1 MGEIYEHAGFKVQTV
16 DSVGAGDAFLAGLIA
31 SLLNNKSHRDSLAFA
46 CATGAF
52 VATKAGATPEYSMTE
67 IEQILNSNK
76 TN

>member
-1 MGEIYEHAGFKVQTV
+1 
-16 DSVGAGDAFLAGLIA
+16 VGAGDAFLAGFIA
-31 SLLNNKSHRDSLAFA
+31 SLLDNKSHFDSLAFA

-52 VATKAGATPEYSMTE
+52 VASKAGATPEYSMME